1 MIDLGKG
8 EYAAFT
14 WTWKGKKYR
23 LGLTP
28 QDVLIWARAV
38 DEEGYPQVGVAWA
51 LLQRAAWLTT
61 LGKPMSLGALVTA
74 YAQPINPAWFPG
86 GPKHEAEIARLERVG
101 DTAGIQDEKARAAR
115 RPGKASKPWENISA
129 TTKKVITDILSG
141 ASKSPVV
148 GAVHYWKTHGPDFA
162 TNQAAKPGL
171 TLLDR
176 GFGYKNTNVFFAEKG
191 AESFGNLALQGSISN
206 IAEFLNGSGKVIGL
220 MALGFLAWKWFV

>member
-1 MIDLGKG
+1 MGKG

-61 LGKPMSLGALVTA
+61 LGTPMSLGALVTA

-86 GPKHEAEIARLERVG
+86 GPKHEAEIAR
-101 DTAGIQDEKARAAR
+101 DEWPDRCARHG
-115 RPGKASKPWENISA
+115 GKQI
-129 TTKKVITDILSG
+129 
-141 ASKSPVV
+141 
-148 GAVHYWKTHGPDFA
+148 
-162 TNQAAKPGL
+162 
-171 TLLDR
+171 R
-176 GFGYKNTNVFFAEKG
+176 
-191 AESFGNLALQGSISN
+191 AESAADHPWDGQPP
-206 IAEFLNGSGKVIGL
+206 K
-220 MALGFLAWKWFV
+220 